1 MSSEAQSNAPLPPSE
16 RDPRVEVF
24 LDGEAQPFATHV
36 PPARFELDTTGI
48 EDGVHTLRFVAHD
61 RSGRRGVRDVT
72 FTVRNGPG
80 ISIDGVHDGDVVDGR
95 LALLV
100 NAYGAGY
107 EEHWE
112 PARAETPAPIP
123 TATWVL
129 LLLVGAWS
137 LYYLLRNWSPG
148 GAAAS
153 LEGTGHHAAPP
164 VTGLFQGMVVA
175 AAVAL
180 VVAVFAAGIW
190 YFIRPGEQRADHIKR
205 RILD

>member
-1 MSSEAQSNAPLPPSE
+1 MPGESHSNSPKHSGHT
-16 RDPRVEVF
+16 DPRVEVF
-24 LDGEAQPFATHV
+24 LDDASQPFATHV
-36 PPARFELDTTGI
+36 PPARFELDTTRI

-61 RSGRRGVRDVT
+61 RSGHRGVREVT

-80 ISIDGVHDGDVVDGR
+80 IAIDGVHDGDVVDGR
-95 LALLV
+95 LALMV
-100 NAYGAGY
+100 NSYGAGY

-129 LLLVGAWS
+129 LLVVWAWS

-148 GAAAS
+148 GAAES
-153 LEGTGHHAAPP
+153 LKGMAHHAGPP
-164 VTGLFQGMVVA
+164 VTGLFEGLVVA
-175 AAVAL
+175 GAVAL
-180 VVAVFAAGIW
+180 VIVVFAAGLW

-205 RILD
+205 RILE